1 MGEAIAN
8 TSTPWIAGSRWTK
21 TFFFLTAAMSSTIL
35 LKVQQIQYLELLYF
49 VQLAILAYV
58 FAKNQYQVS
67 WFRPYFKIA
76 IYYLIF
82 CLVAIILSFA
92 SLRYDFY
99 YPPELNV
106 LKYPVVITMSR
117 VAELLASVFIML
129 YLATKFRDDETAAR
143 FTMRVYFWVGF
154 ASGFFSIL
162 TFPLNLAGFDLGTYS
177 DSHRMRGFY
186 NEGGPYGLYVLSVFL
201 VGISL
206 YRLDWE
212 KKGKLRFAFA
222 VLSIAFIGSQS
233 KAAFVAILAM
243 FLLNGFLSQS
253 VGRRLAFVSGAVVFL
268 VLISQVVDLAEGI
281 RIYQQAGEA
290 YERASRLHPDD
301 ANFVYGRV
309 AGAFLVPRMIE
320 AHPVTGVGWG
330 NYGIVRN
337 APEYRGASFWAEI
350 NDDPG
355 LGLFGT
361 TAELGLPLTLYL
373 MVCLFL
379 PYVYLR
385 RKKAPLFLTNLVL
398 LQPVVHIFGAQLNLT
413 YPWILTSFA
422 LGITFAKASK
432 GSSEGRA
439 LITVPSN

>member
-1 MGEAIAN
+1 
-8 TSTPWIAGSRWTK
+8 
-21 TFFFLTAAMSSTIL
+21 
-35 LKVQQIQYLELLYF
+35 
-49 VQLAILAYV
+49 
-58 FAKNQYQVS
+58 
-67 WFRPYFKIA
+67 
-76 IYYLIF
+76 
-82 CLVAIILSFA
+82 
-92 SLRYDFY
+92 
-99 YPPELNV
+99 
-106 LKYPVVITMSR
+106 
-117 VAELLASVFIML
+117 
-129 YLATKFRDDETAAR
+129 
-143 FTMRVYFWVGF
+143 
-154 ASGFFSIL
+154 
-162 TFPLNLAGFDLGTYS
+162 
-177 DSHRMRGFY
+177 
-186 NEGGPYGLYVLSVFL
+186 
-201 VGISL
+201 
-206 YRLDWE
+206 
-212 KKGKLRFAFA
+212 
-222 VLSIAFIGSQS
+222 
-233 KAAFVAILAM
+233 VAILAM

-337 APEYRGASFWAEI
+337 APEYRGASYWADI

-373 MVCLFL
+373 IGCLFL

-398 LQPVVHIFGAQLNLT
+398 LQPVTHIFGAQLNLT

-432 GSSEGRA
+432 APSEGRA
-439 LITVPSN
+439 LIAMPSN

>member
-1 MGEAIAN
+1 MGEAVAD
-8 TSTPWIAGSRWTK
+8 TSTPWVAESRWTK
-21 TFFFLTAAMSSTIL
+21 AFFFLTAVLSSTIL
-35 LKVQQIQYLELLYF
+35 LKVGQIQYLELLYF

-58 FAKNQYQVS
+58 FAKNQYQVR
-67 WFRPYFKIA
+67 WFRPYFKIT
-76 IYYLIF
+76 ICYLIF
-82 CLVAIILSFA
+82 SLVAIILSVA

-99 YPPELNV
+99 YPAELTM
-106 LKYPVVITMSR
+106 LKYPVVITISR

-129 YLATKFRDDETAAR
+129 YLATKFRDDVTAAK
-143 FTMRVYFWVGF
+143 FAMRVYFWAGI
-154 ASGFFSIL
+154 ASGVFSIL

-177 DSHRMRGFY
+177 ESHRMRGFY

-206 YRLDWE
+206 YRLGWE
-212 KKGKLRFAFA
+212 KKGKLHFAFA

-233 KAAFVAILAM
+233 KAAFVAALAM
-243 FLLNGFLSQS
+243 FLLNGLLSQS

-268 VLISQVVDLAEGI
+268 VLISRVVDIAQGI
-281 RIYQQAGEA
+281 QLYQQAGEA
-290 YERASRLHPDD
+290 YERASHLHPNDP
-301 ANFVYGRV
+301 NFVYGRI
-309 AGAFLVPRMIE
+309 AGAFIVPRMIE

-330 NYGIVRN
+330 NYGIIRN
-337 APEYRGASFWAEI
+337 APEYRGASAWADI

-361 TAELGLPLTLYL
+361 TAELGLPLT
-373 MVCLFL
+373 VCLIGCLFI

-385 RKKAPLFLTNLVL
+385 RKNAPLFLTNLAL

-422 LGITFAKASK
+422 LGITYAKASK
-432 GSSEGRA
+432 ASSEGLA
-439 LITVPSN
+439 LITMPSN